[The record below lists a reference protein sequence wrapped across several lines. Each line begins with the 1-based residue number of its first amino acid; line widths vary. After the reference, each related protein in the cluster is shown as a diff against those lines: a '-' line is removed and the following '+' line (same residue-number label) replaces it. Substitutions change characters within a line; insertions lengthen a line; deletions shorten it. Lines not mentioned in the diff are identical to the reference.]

1 MMVSGSSRAARE
13 LLSVVVRT
21 GWVAH
26 TTLSKLLDFGATEKT
41 INQIRLAAPQSNLPS
56 IFSTVGV
63 HHPEKKS
70 RFCAGSFLLISRMLT
85 SALADRRSS
94 HNPDPDH
101 R

>member
-63 HHPEKKS
+63 HHPEKKEPVL
-70 RFCAGSFLLISRMLT
+70 RRLFFADIQNAYFCTCR
-85 SALADRRSS
+85 
-94 HNPDPDH
+94 
-101 R
+101 